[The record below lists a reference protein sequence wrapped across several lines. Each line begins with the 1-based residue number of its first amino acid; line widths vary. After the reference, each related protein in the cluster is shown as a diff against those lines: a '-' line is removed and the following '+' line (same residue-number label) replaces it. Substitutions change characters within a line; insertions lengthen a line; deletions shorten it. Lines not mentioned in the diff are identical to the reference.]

1 MSEAS
6 ATATK
11 PPYVPRWLVR
21 TIWIAHRA
29 VYSITGG
36 RLGLRPSTSTQW
48 GMLRLTSV
56 GRRSGKAR
64 VAIVGFIV
72 DGPNVV
78 IPAMNGWADPEP
90 AWWLNLQADPNATVE
105 LPDGRR
111 DVTAR
116 AAVGEERDRLWGTV
130 PRPQELG
137 LQRGECRPAVPR
149 DGHRRAGA
157 ADQPRVR
164 LTPSRR
170 RLRRGPQTQ
179 RARAGGVAGLNRD
192 VARPSVPDDR
202 NRRSAGAPSTSRLP
216 RAGS

>member
-21 TIWIAHRA
+21 TIWIAHRT

-48 GMLRLTSV
+48 GMLRLTSI

-111 DVTAR
+111 EVTAR
-116 AAVGEERDRLWGTV
+116 AAVGEERDRLWGEFLALKSSAFNEASAAQRSRETAIV
-130 PRPQELG
+130 VLEPRS
-137 LQRGECRPAVPR
+137 VS
-149 DGHRRAGA
+149 
-157 ADQPRVR
+157 
-164 LTPSRR
+164 TP
-170 RLRRGPQTQ
+170 
-179 RARAGGVAGLNRD
+179 GG
-192 VARPSVPDDR
+192 
-202 NRRSAGAPSTSRLP
+202 
-216 RAGS
+216 